1 MKEFGFEL
9 DAFRLELLNFG
20 HLVLTVTGTRF
31 FLFLFRLHVP
41 LRSART
47 FSPCKGLTQMRPGF
61 LSADTCISIFF
72 FLIWS

>member
-31 FLFLFRLHVP
+31 FSFFFGYMYPYGLQELFLP
-41 LRSART
+41 A
-47 FSPCKGLTQMRPGF
+47 KGSHR
-61 LSADTCISIFF
+61 
-72 FLIWS
+72 